1 MFTKLSAEKETRT
14 ITMPSYNLGNEMNTN
29 ELIDEAVSLPV
40 EKRILIVDSLLQ
52 SLNQPNSEDDKKW
65 NEVAQQRLL
74 EMRSGEINLIP
85 GEQVFKNI
93 WEKFET

>member
-1 MFTKLSAEKETRT
+1 
-14 ITMPSYNLGNEMNTN
+14 MNTN

-52 SLNQPNSEDDKKW
+52 SLNQPNSEVDKKW

-74 EMRSGEINLIP
+74 DMRSGKIKPIP

-93 WEKFET
+93 WEKFAK

>member
-1 MFTKLSAEKETRT
+1 
-14 ITMPSYNLGNEMNTN
+14 MNTN

-52 SLNQPNSEDDKKW
+52 SLNQPNSEVDAEW

-74 EMRSGEINLIP
+74 EMRSGKIKPIP
-85 GEQVFKNI
+85 GEHVFKNI
-93 WEKFET
+93 WEKFEK

>member
-1 MFTKLSAEKETRT
+1 
-14 ITMPSYNLGNEMNTN
+14 MNTN

-52 SLNQPNSEDDKKW
+52 SLNQTNSEVDKKW

-74 EMRSGEINLIP
+74 EMRSGKIKPIP
-85 GEQVFKNI
+85 GEQVFKDI
-93 WEKFET
+93 WDKFEK

>member
-1 MFTKLSAEKETRT
+1 
-14 ITMPSYNLGNEMNTN
+14 MNTN

-52 SLNQPNSEDDKKW
+52 SLNQPNSEVDEKW

-74 EMRSGEINLIP
+74 EMRSGKIKSIP

-93 WEKFET
+93 WEKFEK

>member
-1 MFTKLSAEKETRT
+1 
-14 ITMPSYNLGNEMNTN
+14 MNTN
-29 ELIDEAVSLPV
+29 ELIDEAGSLPL

-52 SLNQPNSEDDKKW
+52 SLNQPNSEVDKKW

-74 EMRSGEINLIP
+74 EIRSGKIKPIP

-93 WEKFET
+93 WEKFEK

>member
-1 MFTKLSAEKETRT
+1 
-14 ITMPSYNLGNEMNTN
+14 MNTN
-29 ELIDEAVSLPV
+29 ELIDEAVSLPL

-52 SLNQPNSEDDKKW
+52 SLNQPNSEVDKKW

-74 EMRSGEINLIP
+74 EIRSGKIKPIP

-93 WEKFET
+93 WEKFEK